1 MASNQGMNKL
11 KSKKLMDFPN
21 VNFLLKISLGL
32 ILFTIISSAL
42 VYAET
47 VTVNVDGTSYNVE
60 YTVDG
65 VSVTEIEA
73 DDFGLLL
80 ITVDV
85 TKSPGILEITLDR
98 NFYDATFEG
107 FDEEFFV
114 LVDQDEGIST
124 EIETNSQS
132 RTLRIE
138 LPSGTEEIEII
149 GNAFFGSSIDE
160 ESLNDLNA
168 CIVMALQ
175 EQRIAVPSHTINKNR
190 LVIRVAI
197 CNHRSVDHDFDVL
210 VQETVRLGEE
220 LSLTEEIG
228 NAESG

>member
-1 MASNQGMNKL
+1 MASNQGMTKL
-11 KSKKLMDFPN
+11 KSNRLMDFPN
-21 VNFLLKISLGL
+21 VNFILKISLGL

-114 LVDQDEGIST
+114 LVDQDEGVST

-160 ESLNDLNA
+160 ESLN
-168 CIVMALQ
+168 
-175 EQRIAVPSHTINKNR
+175 
-190 LVIRVAI
+190 
-197 CNHRSVDHDFDVL
+197 
-210 VQETVRLGEE
+210 EE
-220 LSLTEEIG
+220 PPKATEEPPK
-228 NAESG
+228 ATEEPPKATEEPPKATEEPLLS